1 MLGKSATRFLK
12 AQYRNQT
19 GIYKTIYLFTYLF
32 IHSFLFNFK
41 QSKQRFT
48 KDNLVGDTKHR
59 SDSKSLV

>member
-32 IHSFLFNFK
+32 IHSFICLFIFRTLYMLDINIYLWKTF
-41 QSKQRFT
+41 FPI
-48 KDNLVGDTKHR
+48 L
-59 SDSKSLV
+59 